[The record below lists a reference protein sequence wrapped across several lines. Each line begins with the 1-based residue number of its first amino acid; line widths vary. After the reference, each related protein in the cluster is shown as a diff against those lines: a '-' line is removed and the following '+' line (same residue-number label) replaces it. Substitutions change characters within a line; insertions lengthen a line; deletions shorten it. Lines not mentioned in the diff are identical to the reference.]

1 MKKFLFLFSAFCAG
15 LFSAVAQQPF
25 VCTEPGTV
33 LEYAC
38 YDAEGKPTGY
48 TRSTIERC
56 EPNADG
62 WLEVVSR
69 EQELDLCR
77 EPVVKANGSDAMLA
91 RTIVR
96 SEDMVVPLG
105 DLLVSV
111 LRNENMSIA
120 MTEGGDYAYP
130 LALSIGMMLPDVV
143 SVFNVRR
150 DGEPTK
156 MNIQLHIG
164 NRAVLARERI
174 TVPAGTFEAYKVAE
188 TVSVKLLIFRVAVKN
203 VSWFVP
209 GVGSVRT
216 EQQTKKGKIENY
228 SELVLIRKPDVR

>member
-1 MKKFLFLFSAFCAG
+1 MKFLFLFPVFCVG
-15 LFSAVAQQPF
+15 LFSASAQQPF

-38 YDAEGKPTGY
+38 YDAEGRPTGY
-48 TRSTIERC
+48 SRSTVERC
-56 EPNADG
+56 GTNADG

-69 EQELDLCR
+69 EEMLGLSR
-77 EPVVKANGSDAMLA
+77 EPLVKEHGPDAMLA

-96 SEDMVVPLG
+96 AEDTVVPLG

-111 LRNENMSIA
+111 LRDERMSVA

-130 LALSIGMMLPDVV
+130 FALSVGMTLPDVV

-156 MNIQLHIG
+156 MNIRLTVG
-164 NRAVLARERI
+164 DRAVLAHERI
-174 TVPAGTFEAYKVAE
+174 AVPAGTFEAYKVSE
-188 TVSVKLLIFRVAVKN
+188 TVSVKLLVFRVAVKN

-209 GVGSVRT
+209 GLGAVRT
-216 EQQTKKGKIENY
+216 EQQTEKGKIENY
-228 SELVLIRKPDVR
+228 SELLSIRKPDVR

>member
-1 MKKFLFLFSAFCAG
+1 
-15 LFSAVAQQPF
+15 
-25 VCTEPGTV
+25 
-33 LEYAC
+33 
-38 YDAEGKPTGY
+38 
-48 TRSTIERC
+48 
-56 EPNADG
+56 
-62 WLEVVSR
+62 
-69 EQELDLCR
+69 
-77 EPVVKANGSDAMLA
+77 MLA

-111 LRNENMSIA
+111 LRTENMSIA

-130 LALSIGMMLPDVV
+130 LALSVGMTLPDVV

-228 SELVLIRKPDVR
+228 SELVSIRKPDVR